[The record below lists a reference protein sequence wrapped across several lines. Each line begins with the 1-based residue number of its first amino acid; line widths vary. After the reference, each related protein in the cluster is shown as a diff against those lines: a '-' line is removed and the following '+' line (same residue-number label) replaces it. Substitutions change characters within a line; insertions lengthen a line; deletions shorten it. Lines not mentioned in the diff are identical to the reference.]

1 MHRNLTYLFTSL
13 DIFKL
18 IKYHRFMQREDILKI
33 SKEIITEE
41 LGKAGYKVLEIILFG
56 SRARGDESPDS
67 DWDFYVVI
75 DKDIDFKTKK
85 SLIATMQM
93 KLAENYIF
101 CDILLNDIKNYERL
115 SREKSTVSYVARIEG
130 IAI

>member
-1 MHRNLTYLFTSL
+1 
-13 DIFKL
+13 
-18 IKYHRFMQREDILKI
+18 MQREDILKI

-41 LGKAGYKVLEIILFG
+41 LEKAGYNVLEIILFG

-67 DWDFYVVI
+67 DWDFYVVV
-75 DKDIDFKTKK
+75 DKDVDFKTKK
-85 SLIATMQM
+85 SLIANIQM

-101 CDILLNDIKNYERL
+101 CDLLLNDIKTYENL
-115 SREKSTVSYVARIEG
+115 SREKSTVSYIARIEG